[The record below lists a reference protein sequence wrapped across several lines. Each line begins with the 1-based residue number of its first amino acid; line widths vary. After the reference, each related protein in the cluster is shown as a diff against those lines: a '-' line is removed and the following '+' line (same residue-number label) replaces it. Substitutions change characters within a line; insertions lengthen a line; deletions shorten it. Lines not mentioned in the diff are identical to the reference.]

1 MENENFLSKFE
12 WNNFN
17 ITALNILLSE
27 LSQNGEVFLIGIFD
41 NQMRPIRNVSF
52 ANTFRVNDMGLKVVP
67 TKTKEMQMIGI
78 DVFDNSNNNYTIF
91 LGTKTNIDALR
102 SVYSKI
108 VPPFSEGGG
117 VGSEIYNGGSLNIED
132 YYEMNIGLRERVRK
146 IKTLIKN
153 RELYDI
159 KPSLFDDANA
169 YFTLFNAGVLT
180 KLDLREINE
189 NNPQIFESFKNQ
201 NLLFENGIIDNS
213 PSTLVKVEKS
223 CDDVQPLLNV
233 GRNISDDLIKNVL
246 CGDIG
251 ELTDS
256 WSYYYENPSD
266 LVDNLNKENE
276 QRVIDEISRITGLEK
291 SVVEEN
297 GISYYLE
304 GEDEDYD
311 KDSFDNIIRVLAS
324 AQNSADND
332 DYYKYLYKEIEN
344 SLAELGE
351 VHSLNDEGVKM
362 TIDLSNRLTIDEIVE
377 SMDRYEFTDISDLF
391 YELVARGEIDLP
403 NFSIDDRY
411 SAYGSNEDFNSYVA
425 DSDFEQGYK
434 KGGSVK
440 ISDIRYELGG
450 EITLTTEQVEQK
462 LGRNLHW
469 WNDDV
474 VTINGAEYK
483 KAFLKPEY
491 KKVIE

>member
-1 MENENFLSKFE
+1 MENENDSFLSKFE

-27 LSQNGEVFLIGIFD
+27 LSQNGEVFLVGIFD

-189 NNPQIFESFKNQ
+189 NNPQIFESFK
-201 NLLFENGIIDNS
+201 
-213 PSTLVKVEKS
+213 K
-223 CDDVQPLLNV
+223 
-233 GRNISDDLIKNVL
+233 
-246 CGDIG
+246 
-251 ELTDS
+251 
-256 WSYYYENPSD
+256 
-266 LVDNLNKENE
+266 
-276 QRVIDEISRITGLEK
+276 
-291 SVVEEN
+291 
-297 GISYYLE
+297 
-304 GEDEDYD
+304 
-311 KDSFDNIIRVLAS
+311 
-324 AQNSADND
+324 
-332 DYYKYLYKEIEN
+332 
-344 SLAELGE
+344 
-351 VHSLNDEGVKM
+351 
-362 TIDLSNRLTIDEIVE
+362 
-377 SMDRYEFTDISDLF
+377 
-391 YELVARGEIDLP
+391 
-403 NFSIDDRY
+403 
-411 SAYGSNEDFNSYVA
+411 
-425 DSDFEQGYK
+425 
-434 KGGSVK
+434 
-440 ISDIRYELGG
+440 
-450 EITLTTEQVEQK
+450 
-462 LGRNLHW
+462 
-469 WNDDV
+469 
-474 VTINGAEYK
+474 
-483 KAFLKPEY
+483 
-491 KKVIE
+491 